1 MSLTR
6 GPVAALS
13 WPPAYQWD
21 VPAASLSSY
30 TPMAAEADDANTISI
45 YDIIGEDWWT
55 GGGFTAARCAA
66 ALRKIGA
73 NPVTVNINSP
83 GGDMFEGLA
92 IYNMLAEHP
101 AKVTVKI
108 MGLAA
113 SAASAIAMAGDEVLM
128 GTGSMIMIHRAWGLA
143 VGNHHAFADAADLFA
158 KFDDLQVDIY
168 AERTGLPREEIMAM
182 LDGATKASDGTFMSA
197 AEAIEKGF
205 ADGKFDKAAATKAQA
220 ELPSDI
226 VALRRVESALAKQG
240 MSRRER
246 NALLKDIR
254 GAREAAPAT
263 RDAGEDETN
272 VAAIRA
278 ALTSNL
284 SILRR

>member
-13 WPPAYQWD
+13 RPPAYQWD
-21 VPAASLSSY
+21 VPATSLSSY
-30 TPMAAEADDANTISI
+30 TPMAAEADDTNTISI

-101 AKVTVKI
+101 AQVTVKV

-143 VGNHHAFADAADLFA
+143 VGNHHAFTDAADLFA

-197 AEAIEKGF
+197 AEAIDKGF
-205 ADGKFDKAAATKAQA
+205 ADGKFDKVAAAQAQA
-220 ELPSDI
+220 ELPPGI
-226 VALRRVESALAKQG
+226 LAMRRVDVALAKQG
-240 MSRRER
+240 MSRKER
-246 NALLKDIR
+246 NSLLKDIR
-254 GAREAAPAT
+254 GARDAAPAT

-272 VAAIRA
+272 AAAIRA
-278 ALTSNL
+278 ALSSNL